1 MIKQAGGKNMGDKN
15 MEICS
20 CYSIHKDALC
30 HVKSDLPN
38 EEILFQLADFFKIF
52 GDSTRLKILY
62 ALSIEEM
69 CVCDIS
75 NLLSMSQSAISHQLK
90 TLRQSKLV
98 KFRRDGK
105 VVYYSLDDDHIR
117 SVLKQGFDHV
127 ME

>member
-1 MIKQAGGKNMGDKN
+1 MDNKNT
-15 MEICS
+15 EICS
-20 CYSIHKDALC
+20 CYSIHEDALK
-30 HVKSDLPN
+30 HVKNDLPK

-75 NLLSMSQSAISHQLK
+75 NLLNMSQSAISHQLK